1 LAAGASSSPGT
12 PVSEDE
18 PLPRFSVPR
27 KIQELIAKCN
37 EQKAKLREQSA
48 RHRQEA
54 SKLRSALSAASAEAE
69 KLRST
74 LSAASTG
81 TGAGGSKGGGK
92 AKGSVAKGGLGKG
105 GNVEGPALKAV
116 LREPLDMEKLVML
129 GRCGGRILLAS
140 NVSAAQQAFVDYTRM
155 KAAKGGGLVVGYRED
170 RLCAAVGVAGRLCAG
185 LSSLDELE
193 ERVQELLPRDYG
205 FSEFEL
211 TSSPFCQE
219 KCYREFVRD
228 ARARDIDIAKSFPNA
243 VLARHP
249 DLCTVAEYIQK
260 PEVA

>member
-1 LAAGASSSPGT
+1 M
-12 PVSEDE
+12 
-18 PLPRFSVPR
+18 
-27 KIQELIAKCN
+27 QELIAKCN
-37 EQKAKLREQSA
+37 EQKAKLKEQSA

-54 SKLRSALSAASAEAE
+54 SKLRSALSAANAETM
-69 KLRST
+69 KLRSA
-74 LSAASTG
+74 LSAAG
-81 TGAGGSKGGGK
+81 TGAGAGGAKGGGK
-92 AKGSVAKGGLGKG
+92 AKGGRAKGGEAKG
-105 GNVEGPALKAV
+105 GVPEVPTVKAV
-116 LREPLDMEKLVML
+116 LREPLDLEKLVLL

-185 LSSLDELE
+185 LCELGELDD
-193 ERVQELLPRDYG
+193 RVKELLPRDYG

-249 DLCTVAEYIQK
+249 DLRTVAEYIQQ
-260 PEVA
+260 PEVV